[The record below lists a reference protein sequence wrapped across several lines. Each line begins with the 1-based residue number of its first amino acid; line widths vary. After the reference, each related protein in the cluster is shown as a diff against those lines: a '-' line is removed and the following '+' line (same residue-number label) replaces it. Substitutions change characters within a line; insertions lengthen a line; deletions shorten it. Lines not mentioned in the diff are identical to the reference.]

1 MTVKFFCIANTKSY
15 GEYGK
20 KNPIVVE
27 KYQFD
32 WDDEE
37 DRETVE
43 EYINEELTPSN
54 FEQACHNYLV
64 DCDIDWEQRGI
75 SYILLDEA
83 QFKTLGIEITKQNQ
97 K

>member
-1 MTVKFFCIANTKSY
+1 MTVKLFCIANTKSY
-15 GEYGK
+15 GKYGK

-32 WDDEE
+32 WDDDE
-37 DRETVE
+37 DRETVG
-43 EYINEELTPSN
+43 EYANEELTPSN
-54 FEQACHNYLV
+54 FEQACRNYLV
-64 DCDIDWEQRGI
+64 ECDIDWEQKGI

-83 QFKTLGIEITKQNQ
+83 QFKTLGIEITKHS